1 MPHRAPYGGGA
12 QRNPKARMN
21 AERPSNHRGFV
32 RSFAVSRATA
42 SGWPRPAAYR
52 SVARPLESAPA
63 RVQPARSP
71 ASPQSPASCRPP
83 PRPLMVSCN
92 HARSRCEI
100 QAIATCGAGCAWGR
114 GRVTAPRHDSFEQRR
129 AVELRVSFA
138 ARASL
143 HRAMFSRRHRRGA
156 SYCFSAVRQP
166 GRAVCCDSR
175 IRDIGPDAQP
185 AACSIVE
192 GCGQDK
198 TRHA

>member
-1 MPHRAPYGGGA
+1 MLLTAAVPKGTPSSDERRTTQQS
-12 QRNPKARMN
+12 QR
-21 AERPSNHRGFV
+21 V
-32 RSFAVSRATA
+32 RSLVRRLACHSIGLAPSRCVSVRGPPPRVR
-42 SGWPRPAAYR
+42 SG
-52 SVARPLESAPA
+52 
-63 RVQPARSP
+63 QGP